1 MNKNELIAAISQ
13 KSKLSKV
20 DSESAL
26 NAVIACITDLLAKG
40 DSVILPGFASLS
52 VKQRAARVGRN
63 PSTGKPLNIAASKTV
78 GFKVGSKL
86 KEAIN
91 G

>member
-1 MNKNELIAAISQ
+1 MNKKELIGAISQ
-13 KSKLSKV
+13 KSELTKV

-26 NAVIACITDLLAKG
+26 NAVISCITDALAQG
-40 DSVILPGFASLS
+40 DSIVLPGFASLS
-52 VKQRAARVGRN
+52 VKERAARTGRN
-63 PSTGKPLNIAASKTV
+63 PSTGIVINIAASKTV
-78 GFKVGSKL
+78 GFKVGLKL

>member
-1 MNKNELIAAISQ
+1 MNKKELIDAISQ
-13 KSKLSKV
+13 KSKLTKV
-20 DSESAL
+20 DSETAL
-26 NAVIACITDLLAKG
+26 NSVISCLTDLLAKG
-40 DSVILPGFASLS
+40 DSIILPGFASIS
-52 VKQRAARVGRN
+52 VKKRAARIGRN
-63 PSTGKPLNIAASKTV
+63 PATGKPLNIAASNTV

>member
-1 MNKNELIAAISQ
+1 MNKKELIAAISQ
-13 KSKLSKV
+13 ESKLTQV

-26 NAVIACITDLLAKG
+26 NAVISCITDLLARG
-40 DSVILPGFASLS
+40 DSIVLPGFASLS
-52 VKQRAARVGRN
+52 VKKRAARVGRN
-63 PSTGKPLNIAASKTV
+63 PATGKPLHIAASKTV

-91 G
+91 D